1 MFNLIFVIIIPQ
13 AKKYRRA
20 LMNNTLKMRQG
31 LEKDCTEL
39 AFIFDMAG
47 RRLPSA
53 VWMEQTSQ
61 GQSSFEVGREQIRTR
76 SDRPFHYKNWT
87 VAESNNRLVGGF
99 FGFLL
104 EDPYPNIDYSE
115 IPECIHPLVDLQK
128 CASGSW
134 LLQAISVLP
143 EARNKGFSKKLLE
156 EAENIVKKIGTS
168 QITLQVQEDNKVAVH
183 TYKKSGYVELDRKPF
198 VSFLGSDDSGD
209 YLLMGKNL

>member
-1 MFNLIFVIIIPQ
+1 M
-13 AKKYRRA
+13 YD
-20 LMNNTLKMRQG
+20 TLKFRQG
-31 LEKDCTEL
+31 IENDCTEL
-39 AFIFDMAG
+39 ALIFDMAG

-61 GQSSFEVGREQIRTR
+61 GQSSFEVGREQIRTL

-87 VAESNNRLVGGF
+87 VAESNNKIIGAF
-99 FGFLL
+99 FGFQL
-104 EDPYPNIDYSE
+104 ENPYPEVDYSK

-143 EARNKGFSKKLLE
+143 EAQNKGFSKKLLE
-156 EAENIVKKIGTS
+156 EAENIVKKIGTP
-168 QITLQVQEDNKVAVH
+168 QITLQVQEDNKIAVH
-183 TYKKSGYVELDRKPF
+183 TYKKNGYVELDRRPF